1 MEAMV
6 MEAMEDI
13 TVARG
18 VLMLSLATSE
28 DMEDMEAM
36 VMEAMED
43 ITVERGVLMLSL
55 ATSEDMEDMEAMV
68 MEAMEDITVA
78 RGVLMLN
85 LATSEDME
93 DMVDIEAMVAM
104 EDLDTVV
111 RWKLLSLKVIQLANI
126 TFIQFCKNM
135 KNKSIK

>member
-1 MEAMV
+1 
-6 MEAMEDI
+6 
-13 TVARG
+13 
-18 VLMLSLATSE
+18 
-28 DMEDMEAM
+28 MEAM

-78 RGVLMLN
+78 RGVLMLSLATSEDMEDMEAMEDITVERGVLMLS

-111 RWKLLSLKVIQLANI
+111 RWKLLSLKVIQLAKI